1 MNLPTLTTLKAR
13 WAALRP
19 DLQKHL
25 LVGFAI
31 GCMVCVSAWL
41 AAGYAGTLLA
51 EARHELAAALLGLVA
66 EFRHPVFAGLLGL
79 VAGER
84 AGWIKDYVWDASG
97 KGTVDRD
104 DYLFTGRGA
113 VAGAAVG
120 AVMVTLLPLSAA

>member
-1 MNLPTLTTLKAR
+1 MTLTTLKAR

-19 DLQKHL
+19 DLKKHL
-25 LVGFAI
+25 LVGCAI

-41 AAGYAGTLLA
+41 AAGYAGTLLGQA
-51 EARHELAAALLGLVA
+51 LHPAVAAVLGFVA
-66 EFRHPVFAGLLGL
+66 EFRHPVLAGLLGL

-84 AGWIKDYVWDASG
+84 AGWVKDYVWDASG
-97 KGTVDRD
+97 RGTVDRD

-120 AVMVTLLPLSAA
+120 AVMVTLLPLLSAA